1 MATLFGI
8 LALVLFPLVLI
19 RAAIGDLTTMKIPNR
34 LVLMLLLGYIILAPL
49 SGHALQHMGQSAA
62 AAAAVFAIAMV
73 VYACGW
79 MGAGD
84 VKLMAVSALWLGV
97 AHTPAFLLWTSVFG
111 CLLTAGLLLFRA
123 MPLPESWHRH
133 DWTLRLHTN
142 ETQVPYGVAIAAAA
156 LLLFFTTSWMA
167 HLR

>member
-34 LVLMLLLGYIILAPL
+34 LVMVLLLGYGALAPL
-49 SGHALQHMGQSAA
+49 SGHSLLHIGQSAA
-62 AAAAVFAIAMV
+62 AAVAVFAIAMI

-84 VKLMAVSALWLGV
+84 VKLLAVSALWLGI
-97 AHTPAFLLWTSVFG
+97 AHVPALLLYTSVFG
-111 CLLTAGLLLFRA
+111 CLLTAGLLLVRA
-123 MPLPESWHRH
+123 MPLPDSWHRH
-133 DWTLRLHTN
+133 AWPVRWTAGR
-142 ETQVPYGVAIAAAA
+142 
-156 LLLFFTTSWMA
+156 SWPSPTEA
-167 HLR
+167 RPAKPLPAWRPRAT